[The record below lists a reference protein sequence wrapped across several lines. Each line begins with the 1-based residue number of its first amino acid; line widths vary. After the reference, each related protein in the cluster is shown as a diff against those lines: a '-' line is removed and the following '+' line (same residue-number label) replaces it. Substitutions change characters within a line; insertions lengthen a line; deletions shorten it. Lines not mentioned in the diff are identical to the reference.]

1 MHRFL
6 KAGNPTS
13 IPGQIGIPAVYSP
26 MTRTLDDLE
35 TFWRAVM
42 SMKPWEYD
50 FSVRLGSSSCRRET
64 RDELL
69 PVSDSA
75 SLFHG
80 GRLTFL
86 RGN

>member
-13 IPGQIGIPAVYSP
+13 IPGQIGVPAVYSP
-26 MTRTLDDLE
+26 MTRTLKDLE

-50 FSVRLGSSSCRRET
+50 FSVGLFPVCNRET
-64 RDELL
+64 RSELL
-69 PVSDSA
+69 LVLGSA
-75 SLFHG
+75 SRSHG
-80 GRLTFL
+80 EKSIILVRS
-86 RGN
+86 